1 MAIVV
6 RLQHHHI
13 HLILNLQNEN
23 KNKMLNRLSFLSEN
37 DDPQKYKGMMEKIDI
52 TATGVVD
59 SIRNKMAVATVSN
72 KGLMPSGVLSEF
84 QGAYS
89 VLLFE
94 TTSTPVTGSIL
105 LSISA
110 TSSGMPSLYYISIS
124 RAGDVTGNPNLKVK
138 VLSGSYNI
146 KIKAKTEADGK
157 CRVYAERL
165 VYTPILNVL
174 LMSSFGISM
183 KMEAADNGAF
193 EGGFEATFDL

>member
-1 MAIVV
+1 MLSNFYFYCAHCC
-6 RLQHHHI
+6 LL
-13 HLILNLQNEN
+13 LISVI
-23 KNKMLNRLSFLSEN
+23 SF
-37 DDPQKYKGMMEKIDI
+37 DPQKYKGMMEKIDI

-157 CRVYAERL
+157 CRIYAERL
-165 VYTPILNVL
+165 QYTPILDAL

-183 KMEAADNGAF
+183 KMEAADNSAF
-193 EGGFEATFDL
+193 EGGFEATLE

>member
-1 MAIVV
+1 M
-6 RLQHHHI
+6 
-13 HLILNLQNEN
+13 
-23 KNKMLNRLSFLSEN
+23 
-37 DDPQKYKGMMEKIDI
+37 
-52 TATGVVD
+52 
-59 SIRNKMAVATVSN
+59 
-72 KGLMPSGVLSEF
+72 LSEF

-157 CRVYAERL
+157 CRVYAASL
-165 VYTPILNVL
+165 YANTKCTPNEFFWHINEDG
-174 LMSSFGISM
+174 SSG
-183 KMEAADNGAF
+183 
-193 EGGFEATFDL
+193 

>member
-1 MAIVV
+1 
-6 RLQHHHI
+6 
-13 HLILNLQNEN
+13 
-23 KNKMLNRLSFLSEN
+23 
-37 DDPQKYKGMMEKIDI
+37 MEKIDI

-157 CRVYAERL
+157 
-165 VYTPILNVL
+165 
-174 LMSSFGISM
+174 
-183 KMEAADNGAF
+183 
-193 EGGFEATFDL
+193 

>member
-1 MAIVV
+1 
-6 RLQHHHI
+6 
-13 HLILNLQNEN
+13 
-23 KNKMLNRLSFLSEN
+23 MLNRLSFLSEN

-94 TTSTPVTGSIL
+94 TTSTPVSGSIL

-124 RAGDVTGNPNLKVK
+124 RAGNVTGNPNLKVK

-157 CRVYAERL
+157 CRL
-165 VYTPILNVL
+165 VMLLTDSSSIRDVL
-174 LMSSFGISM
+174 LFPTM
-183 KMEAADNGAF
+183 KSLPNDK
-193 EGGFEATFDL
+193 

>member
-1 MAIVV
+1 
-6 RLQHHHI
+6 
-13 HLILNLQNEN
+13 
-23 KNKMLNRLSFLSEN
+23 
-37 DDPQKYKGMMEKIDI
+37 MEKIDI

-110 TSSGMPSLYYISIS
+110 TSSGMPRPAILTNGRS
-124 RAGDVTGNPNLKVK
+124 RT
-138 VLSGSYNI
+138 
-146 KIKAKTEADGK
+146 
-157 CRVYAERL
+157 
-165 VYTPILNVL
+165 NVL
-174 LMSSFGISM
+174 YVNIYQRDDRVSF
-183 KMEAADNGAF
+183 
-193 EGGFEATFDL
+193 

>member
-1 MAIVV
+1 
-6 RLQHHHI
+6 
-13 HLILNLQNEN
+13 
-23 KNKMLNRLSFLSEN
+23 
-37 DDPQKYKGMMEKIDI
+37 MMEKIDI

-94 TTSTPVTGSIL
+94 TTNTPVTGSIL

-124 RAGDVTGNPNLKVK
+124 RAGNVTGNPNLKVK

-183 KMEAADNGAF
+183 KMEAADNSAF
-193 EGGFEATFDL
+193 EGGFEATLEGSVK

>member
-1 MAIVV
+1 
-6 RLQHHHI
+6 
-13 HLILNLQNEN
+13 
-23 KNKMLNRLSFLSEN
+23 
-37 DDPQKYKGMMEKIDI
+37 MEKIDI

-94 TTSTPVTGSIL
+94 TTSTPVTGAIL

-124 RAGDVTGNPNLKVK
+124 RAGDVTGNPNVK

-183 KMEAADNGAF
+183 KMEAADNSAF
-193 EGGFEATFDL
+193 EGGFEATLE

>member
-1 MAIVV
+1 
-6 RLQHHHI
+6 
-13 HLILNLQNEN
+13 
-23 KNKMLNRLSFLSEN
+23 
-37 DDPQKYKGMMEKIDI
+37 MEKIDI

-94 TTSTPVTGSIL
+94 TTNTPVTGSIL

-124 RAGDVTGNPNLKVK
+124 RAGDVTGNPNLKSQSP
-138 VLSGSYNI
+138 L
-146 KIKAKTEADGK
+146 
-157 CRVYAERL
+157 R
-165 VYTPILNVL
+165 
-174 LMSSFGISM
+174 
-183 KMEAADNGAF
+183 
-193 EGGFEATFDL
+193 

>member
-1 MAIVV
+1 
-6 RLQHHHI
+6 
-13 HLILNLQNEN
+13 
-23 KNKMLNRLSFLSEN
+23 MLFLALSS
-37 DDPQKYKGMMEKIDI
+37 DPQKYKGMMEKIDI

-124 RAGDVTGNPNLKVK
+124 RVGDVTGNPNLKVK

-183 KMEAADNGAF
+183 KMEAADNSAF

>member
-1 MAIVV
+1 
-6 RLQHHHI
+6 
-13 HLILNLQNEN
+13 
-23 KNKMLNRLSFLSEN
+23 MLNRLSFLSEN

-89 VLLFE
+89 ALLFE
-94 TTSTPVTGSIL
+94 TTSTPVSGSIL

-124 RAGDVTGNPNLKVK
+124 RAGNVTGNPNLKVK

-157 CRVYAERL
+157 CRIYAERL
-165 VYTPILNVL
+165 QYTPILDAL
-174 LMSSFGISM
+174 LMNSYGISM
-183 KMEAADNGAF
+183 KMEAADNSAF
-193 EGGFEATFDL
+193 EGGFEATLE

>member
-1 MAIVV
+1 
-6 RLQHHHI
+6 
-13 HLILNLQNEN
+13 
-23 KNKMLNRLSFLSEN
+23 
-37 DDPQKYKGMMEKIDI
+37 MEKIDI

-146 KIKAKTEADGK
+146 KIKSKNEGDGK
-157 CRVYAERL
+157 CRVYAERKREGCEEGRVYAEQL

-183 KMEAADNGAF
+183 KMEAADNSAF
-193 EGGFEATFDL
+193 EGGFEATLE

>member
-1 MAIVV
+1 MIE
-6 RLQHHHI
+6 R
-13 HLILNLQNEN
+13 
-23 KNKMLNRLSFLSEN
+23 
-37 DDPQKYKGMMEKIDI
+37 IDI
-52 TATGVVD
+52 TATEVVD
-59 SIRNKMAVATVSN
+59 SVRNKMAIATVSD
-72 KGLMPSGVLSEF
+72 KGLMPSGVLAGF
-84 QGAYS
+84 QGMYS

-110 TSSGMPSLYYISIS
+110 TTSGMPSLYYISIS
-124 RAGDVTGNPNLKVK
+124 RAGGVTGNPYLKVK

-174 LMSSFGISM
+174 LMSSYGISM
-183 KMEAADNGAF
+183 KMEAADNSAF
-193 EGGFEATFDL
+193 EEGFEATLE

>member
-1 MAIVV
+1 
-6 RLQHHHI
+6 
-13 HLILNLQNEN
+13 
-23 KNKMLNRLSFLSEN
+23 
-37 DDPQKYKGMMEKIDI
+37 MEKIDI

-138 VLSGSYNI
+138 VLSGSYNM
-146 KIKAKTEADGK
+146 IKAKTEADGK
-157 CRVYAERL
+157 CRIYAERL
-165 VYTPILNVL
+165 QYTPILDAL

-183 KMEAADNGAF
+183 KMEAADNSAF
-193 EGGFEATFDL
+193 EGGFEATLE

>member
-1 MAIVV
+1 
-6 RLQHHHI
+6 
-13 HLILNLQNEN
+13 
-23 KNKMLNRLSFLSEN
+23 MLNRLSFLSEN

-84 QGAYS
+84 QGGYS

-124 RAGDVTGNPNLKVK
+124 RVGDVTGNPNLKVK

-183 KMEAADNGAF
+183 KMEAADNSAF
-193 EGGFEATFDL
+193 EGGFEATLE

>member
-1 MAIVV
+1 MDELEVHIIYLIDSRAHNNLFSAI
-6 RLQHHHI
+6 
-13 HLILNLQNEN
+13 
-23 KNKMLNRLSFLSEN
+23 FL
-37 DDPQKYKGMMEKIDI
+37 DPQKYKGMMEKIDI

-94 TTSTPVTGSIL
+94 TTSIPVTGSIL

-146 KIKAKTEADGK
+146 KIKADRKS
-157 CRVYAERL
+157 V
-165 VYTPILNVL
+165 V
-174 LMSSFGISM
+174 
-183 KMEAADNGAF
+183 
-193 EGGFEATFDL
+193 